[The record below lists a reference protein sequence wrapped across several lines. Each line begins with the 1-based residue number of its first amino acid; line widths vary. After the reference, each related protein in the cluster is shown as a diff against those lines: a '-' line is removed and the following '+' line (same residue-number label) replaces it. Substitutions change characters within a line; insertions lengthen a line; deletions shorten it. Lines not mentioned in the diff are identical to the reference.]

1 MDVETVFEFMKACLG
16 FTRNTVSG
24 LEKVRKQ
31 VGILITAINMIK
43 LAKRST

>member
-1 MDVETVFEFMKACLG
+1 MKACLG

-31 VGILITAINMIK
+31 VGILITAMAINMIK